1 VSGGARTRTGGR
13 RPPVVLYQPRDEGA
27 SMPLG
32 LLAVGS
38 QLPDENVVIVDGRF
52 ELAPEARVAELAQ
65 HAACLAVTVRT
76 GPPLRDA
83 LRVSAAARV
92 VNPRLTILWGGPHA
106 TLSPESCLAAAPVDG
121 CVRGAGE
128 GALPGLVRALHSG
141 RFLGGIPGVAVASE
155 PLPEVRPAPPPDR
168 WPRANYSLLDLERH
182 FEARGGR
189 RLDYCSSRGARD
201 GGSWSGLPAER
212 VLAELGELVDR
223 HGLAEVLFQDEDFFA
238 DPRRAEAI
246 AAGLANGDPRLGWRA
261 TARVDDVLEGGHD
274 RLRLLS
280 ASGCRRLHVPVPP
293 GVPARGGLRE
303 RVLDAA
309 ALLHAARLGA
319 RFEIELTGG
328 AARLEAL
335 KASVSLA
342 RSLCALDGRFET
354 PLRRALEIG
363 ESHSDGAS
371 LEAWIARADRPWLDS
386 RAERRLSRVSFFFR
400 EAQRPPG
407 RRLGQ
412 YLLRTLSLLRVRL
425 GFFALD
431 LERLAV
437 EASAVLRTGRPRA
450 RRRAD

>member
-1 VSGGARTRTGGR
+1 MSRAARALGR
-13 RPPVVLYQPRDEGA
+13 RRPVVLYQPRDEGA

-32 LLAVGS
+32 LLSIGS

-52 ELAPEARVAELAQ
+52 DLAPEARVAELAQ

-83 LRVSAAARV
+83 LRVSAAARS

-128 GALPGLVRALHSG
+128 GVLPSLVHALHSA
-141 RFLGGIPGVAVASE
+141 RALGSIPGLAVANQ
-155 PLPEVRPAPPPDR
+155 PLPDARPAPPADH

-182 FEARGGR
+182 FEARGAR
-189 RLDYCSSRGARD
+189 RLDYCSSRGTRD

-212 VLAELGELVDR
+212 VVAEIGELVDR
-223 HGLAEVLFQDEDFFA
+223 HGLAQVLFRDEDFFA

-246 AAGLANGDPRLGWRA
+246 AGLLASGDPRLGWRA
-261 TARVDDVLEGGHD
+261 TLRIEDVLEGGHD

-309 ALLHAARLGA
+309 ALLHAAGLAA

-328 AARLEAL
+328 AGSTEAL
-335 KASVSLA
+335 RAAVSLA

-354 PLRRALEIG
+354 PLRRALELA
-363 ESHSDGAS
+363 EPRADGAS
-371 LEAWIARADRPWLDS
+371 LEAWIARAETPWLDQ
-386 RAERRLSRVSFFFR
+386 RAERRLTRASFFFR

-412 YLLRTLSLLRVRL
+412 HLLRTLSLLRVRL

-437 EASAVLRTGRPRA
+437 EASAVVRTGRSRA
-450 RRRAD
+450 PHRAD